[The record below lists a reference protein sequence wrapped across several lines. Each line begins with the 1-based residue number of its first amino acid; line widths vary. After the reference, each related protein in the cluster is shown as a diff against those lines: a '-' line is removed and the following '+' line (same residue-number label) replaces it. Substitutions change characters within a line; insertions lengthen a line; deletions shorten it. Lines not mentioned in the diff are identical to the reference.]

1 MKLLNTKT
9 FALFLSAVAILSM
22 SGCEG
27 DGENGVASEKN
38 LLTEG
43 QPPIAQAGADRTIEK
58 GDSVTLNG
66 QDSYDPDGEIVS
78 YVWSSEGLTKTG
90 MIIDIDNPPVGT
102 ATVTLTVEDNDGNTD
117 SDTVVITVVD
127 DTSNQPPKAVAEL
140 RVDQPD
146 NGTDPLHCNYN
157 VNTNDLNI
165 TLDGSKSTDA
175 DGDTLSYVWV
185 GKFAEDDQY
194 TISIPN
200 NTSVIAKTSLNT
212 LCQEC
217 RERAGY
223 EYKEC
228 KLIFNLDVS
237 DGINPSDNAQAETS
251 VFNEPQ

>member
-9 FALFLSAVAILSM
+9 FTLFLSAAAILSM

-43 QPPIAQAGADRTIEK
+43 QPPIAQAGADRTIAK

-78 YVWSSEGLTKTG
+78 YVWSFGGLTKTG

-127 DTSNQPPKAVAEL
+127 DPTNLPPEAKATITPAGDSPIMCSYGSDDRTIVLDASASTDPEGQVLTFAWSGLMRGDEQVKEDIKEKDKAVTSIAVQDL
-140 RVDQPD
+140 CDRCA
-146 NGTDPLHCNYN
+146 NYATDDYAPITCTTEFN
-157 VNTNDLNI
+157 VAVTD
-165 TLDGSKSTDA
+165 DG
-175 DGDTLSYVWV
+175 GL
-185 GKFAEDDQY
+185 EDDAPVQA
-194 TISIPN
+194 T
-200 NTSVIAKTSLNT
+200 V
-212 LCQEC
+212 QW
-217 RERAGY
+217 
-223 EYKEC
+223 
-228 KLIFNLDVS
+228 S
-237 DGINPSDNAQAETS
+237 DGAAT
-251 VFNEPQ
+251 